1 MIDKFTRLL
10 VLFFIM
16 GSIYYMIEIL
26 FDGSSHWTMAVCGGI
41 CGMVGGWINEYK
53 RNISVW
59 KQCVLITTIILL
71 LEYAI
76 GYVVNIRLKLE
87 VWNYNNM
94 PLNLNG
100 QICFTYALIW
110 FFVFSPIIIWLDDW
124 LRWRLFDEK
133 IPDKLRYV
141 YYKLFNGK

>member
-1 MIDKFTRLL
+1 
-10 VLFFIM
+10 
-16 GSIYYMIEIL
+16 
-26 FDGSSHWTMAVCGGI
+26 
-41 CGMVGGWINEYK
+41 
-53 RNISVW
+53 
-59 KQCVLITTIILL
+59 
-71 LEYAI
+71 
-76 GYVVNIRLKLE
+76 
-87 VWNYNNM
+87 M

-133 IPDKLRYV
+133 IPDKLRCV